1 MGLTKTEQY
10 SKMQNELAVILKAL
24 GHPARIAI
32 VEYLLKVD
40 QCICN
45 DLVEELPLSQSTISQ
60 LAPDGSTIHIKG
72 NLNAVIKNT
81 AITDGSSSQSVTYS
95 LYMKDRAGNMSN
107 TITTSAI
114 TITQ

>member
-10 SKMQNELAVILKAL
+10 SKMQNELAVILKAM

-60 LAPDGSTIHIKG
+60 HLLELKQAGIIQGTIEGNSKCYCLQKQNLSKVMKFVSKCVSNLSSDKIKCC
-72 NLNAVIKNT
+72 
-81 AITDGSSSQSVTYS
+81 
-95 LYMKDRAGNMSN
+95 
-107 TITTSAI
+107 
-114 TITQ
+114 